1 MTILVTN
8 QTFYSVNFVPN
19 EVDSYFE
26 LLDSDNDGLVSRD
39 ELICGFDAIRASCV
53 ALMNIF
59 AAVQDEDQRCQVEDD
74 GMDLDK
80 LEECLNNLKVKNEN
94 TDAEMEAWFAKG
106 DMDSDGTISS
116 QELDDW
122 ESSFKLQM
130 VTFLFQVEYIHSVP
144 PPQTISNFKFSLV

>member
-1 MTILVTN
+1 MKN

-19 EVDSYFE
+19 EVDSYSE

-39 ELICGFDAIRASCV
+39 ELICGFDAIRASCM
-53 ALMNIF
+53 ALMNMF
-59 AAVQDEDQRCQVEDD
+59 AAVHDENQRCQVGAD

-80 LEECLNNLKVKNEN
+80 LEECLSNLMVKNEN

-116 QELDDW
+116 QELDEW
-122 ESSFKLQM
+122 ESSFEPQM
-130 VTFLFQVEYIHSVP
+130 DTFLFQVECIHSVP
-144 PPQTISNFKFSLV
+144 LPQTITKIKFSLV